1 MMDGAASMAARN
13 IVANSAVGSQTMSSR
28 AKELKDLASSLL
40 TLDAAA
46 LSKAP
51 SELEGSVAA
60 VPQTGARVEA
70 AESSAAAKAAT
81 IVGAG
86 SGGHSPRS
94 THQRRISTSMEPPCE
109 ALAAA
114 TQIVKEKQ
122 KQLLHRL
129 DSIAAGERLLMQRR
143 QREQRIKAPT
153 TRSRI
158 TAPVMGPLQH
168 PEELRQQKRRQLLQ
182 QLQAHICPQE
192 QQNPLLEH
200 YHHLQQPS
208 PKQKCFYSS
217 KRPRSSTPRRLH
229 MKLQQHRHQPQ
240 EILEAQPHTHSD
252 MMHEHEQKIS
262 AILKQQED
270 LLTEQ
275 SQHQWKQTQFNH
287 QQPKQMGY
295 GCGTF
300 LTACADAVGF
310 GLPNGAASGSNNISP
325 VNDANIHRKILA
337 PTPAL
342 KPQGAGTTAVSP
354 VAVASSS
361 TVSSSTDNPRSIL
374 KDLTH
379 TIARAEFWFEL
390 LLVLV
395 LCSYWAAAAPHS
407 LVFARR
413 QQLQELAAS
422 KADSLL
428 HFTATA
434 EAAAVRC
441 ALIAQA
447 RDAFKNHVTINGWRL
462 HRNVINTG
470 ASSRSLGIYTLR
482 AAAAAWKGDKLH
494 QAAEAAL
501 ATEQEL
507 KKKAEELLPYK
518 LCMIKISGAYG
529 NPMAL
534 LKQLQSLKATKNEL
548 QKQTNEISRR
558 IEEGQSAFLR
568 FKETAK
574 QAEGAYLATMS
585 KIRQELEEAEAA
597 AESLEAAAETV
608 DNKHREAAA
617 TLGLICQKTHCL
629 FQVNKRLYMSY
640 GFLFVQKY
648 ASSRFASRCYFKGLE
663 KVAVAARSAPAES
676 PSTHR
681 QQQQELQYLVA
692 QQQLSRLRVFC
703 EHVEAVFEV
712 LQEDGRKSARA
723 RAGRGKSSRNGERF
737 SVAPDTWNATG
748 TKFTIDNVKT
758 APFSVLG
765 PQEVVEFITEGG
777 QGIHC
782 PNKCQKDSFPDS
794 RSILGAPP
802 ATGFASSAS
811 SRPGGLPLAAGG
823 KRPGRHVRT
832 TVQLS
837 SAGAIAARRS
847 DLLDSEALSSGDC
860 FTNNRPFK
868 SYRVFPLVEVMEL
881 THKQWQQPQFA
892 ALLQQQLLQPVY
904 NEQQLQELKQQGRA
918 FAVAPVRGPA
928 GINRGLGFVALR
940 SLPEGFMVYEEAP
953 LLSLQHTVNKCLVK
967 ACCCCGEP
975 LGGPLFQLS
984 HFFSASPESA
994 QHLKA
999 LNINVDHLMPEHQ
1012 PQEIVPCP
1020 GGCGEAF
1027 CSSGCLQRDTVH
1039 QQLCVGPLD
1048 EGAPLVAFKRFAIE
1062 HCENLLLVAAAIAAA
1077 ATAAA
1082 SVVGG
1087 SGEAT
1092 TAAAKQ
1098 LLSLL
1103 LQHEHGLWEETE
1115 RTEDESPG
1123 TDSEAEEENELDR
1136 REIVTRGTELLLLGL
1151 REKSEV
1157 YNHLVS
1163 ASLVSR
1169 LLSVFEHCNTDLH
1182 QANPLNAFV
1191 SRCLLNPMS
1200 GGSEALRHL
1209 LAEKE
1214 AVLFLLFG
1222 SSDRNEGEDT
1232 DFRGPGEGVPS
1243 LHAIRNY
1250 YASKPLPELAPPLE
1264 DPMVPTEGDLPKSP
1278 QNTGR
1283 AFPPMKGTAFYCSMA
1298 RINHCCNPNM
1308 RIEVGARGCLRLRLI
1323 RGVGCGEE
1331 LCVSYLEGVRG
1342 MEREERR
1349 QRLKAFG
1356 FDCSCHH
1363 CTSGL

>member
-1 MMDGAASMAARN
+1 
-13 IVANSAVGSQTMSSR
+13 MSSR

-70 AESSAAAKAAT
+70 AGEARASCFRRWNQQQRKSSDCVHALMLESSAAAKAAT

-342 KPQGAGTTAVSP
+342 KPQ
-354 VAVASSS
+354 
-361 TVSSSTDNPRSIL
+361 
-374 KDLTH
+374 
-379 TIARAEFWFEL
+379 
-390 LLVLV
+390 
-395 LCSYWAAAAPHS
+395 AAPHS

-568 FKETAK
+568 FKQTAK

-629 FQVNKRLYMSY
+629 F
-640 GFLFVQKY
+640 QKY

-712 LQEDGRKSARA
+712 LQEDGRKSVALVDCRWQQVARGLEDMCGYGTLPEENTERHKQAKIA
-723 RAGRGKSSRNGERF
+723 RCAS
-737 SVAPDTWNATG
+737 
-748 TKFTIDNVKT
+748 TKRLIGCVWI
-758 APFSVLG
+758 G
-765 PQEVVEFITEGG
+765 
-777 QGIHC
+777 
-782 PNKCQKDSFPDS
+782 
-794 RSILGAPP
+794 
-802 ATGFASSAS
+802 
-811 SRPGGLPLAAGG
+811 
-823 KRPGRHVRT
+823 
-832 TVQLS
+832 
-837 SAGAIAARRS
+837 
-847 DLLDSEALSSGDC
+847 
-860 FTNNRPFK
+860 

-953 LLSLQHTVNKCLVK
+953 LLSLQHTVN
-967 ACCCCGEP
+967 
-975 LGGPLFQLS
+975 
-984 HFFSASPESA
+984 
-994 QHLKA
+994 
-999 LNINVDHLMPEHQ
+999 N
-1012 PQEIVPCP
+1012 
-1020 GGCGEAF
+1020 
-1027 CSSGCLQRDTVH
+1027 
-1039 QQLCVGPLD
+1039 
-1048 EGAPLVAFKRFAIE
+1048 
-1062 HCENLLLVAAAIAAA
+1062 
-1077 ATAAA
+1077 
-1082 SVVGG
+1082 
-1087 SGEAT
+1087 GEAT